1 MYEVPKEWV
10 RCMAKKFY
18 WLKLKDDFFDTE
30 EIKLIENMENGKD
43 YIIFLLKLRLK
54 SINSE
59 GLLNFKG
66 IMPYNEKMLS
76 TITNTNIDIVKSAL
90 EILQKLKLI
99 SIFDDGTIYMEQIK
113 ELIGSETNW
122 KDYKAFQRE
131 IQKEE
136 LLISPPKYLDDAVV
150 ISKEAVRFPNGKVQY
165 IDEKRY
171 GGNGKLALERDN
183 YRCVACGSYENL
195 CIHHLNEYSNELC
208 DLITLCRKCHSKE
221 HKSKL
226 DLSKIVQTDKEIDK
240 EKDINIYK
248 EKESDKD
255 YKSFNNNTLKEIK
268 DV

>member
-90 EILQKLKLI
+90 DILQKLKLI

-113 ELIGSETNW
+113 ELIGNETDWALKKRDYRKRLKVSEDNVLNLSSNCPSDVRQE
-122 KDYKAFQRE
+122 KD
-131 IQKEE
+131 
-136 LLISPPKYLDDAVV
+136 
-150 ISKEAVRFPNGKVQY
+150 
-165 IDEKRY
+165 IDK
-171 GGNGKLALERDN
+171 
-183 YRCVACGSYENL
+183 
-195 CIHHLNEYSNELC
+195 
-208 DLITLCRKCHSKE
+208 
-221 HKSKL
+221 
-226 DLSKIVQTDKEIDK
+226 DKEI
-240 EKDINIYK
+240 NIHK
-248 EKESDKD
+248 EKETDKD
-255 YKSFNNNTLKEIK
+255 SYIELVKNLSNKFNIK
-268 DV
+268 DI